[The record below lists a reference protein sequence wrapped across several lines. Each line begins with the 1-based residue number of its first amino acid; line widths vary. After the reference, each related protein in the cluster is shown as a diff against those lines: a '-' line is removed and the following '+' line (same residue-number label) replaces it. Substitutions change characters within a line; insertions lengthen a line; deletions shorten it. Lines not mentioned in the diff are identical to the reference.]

1 MVDDWEGCKAF
12 LQEVGYPVIVKP
24 DTGVGASN
32 TEKLTC
38 DEELA
43 AFFAA
48 KPDVPFI
55 MEEFVPGHIETFD
68 GITDRD
74 GNLLREDFA
83 LSEEADFDEY
93 RNQLYVALAEKAAA
107 YG

>member
-12 LQEVGYPVIVKP
+12 IQEVGYPVIVKP

-43 AFFAA
+43 AFFVA
-48 KPDVPFI
+48 KLRGAPPLTSL
-55 MEEFVPGHIETFD
+55 MLGH
-68 GITDRD
+68 
-74 GNLLREDFA
+74 LP
-83 LSEEADFDEY
+83 
-93 RNQLYVALAEKAAA
+93 
-107 YG
+107 

>member
-12 LQEVGYPVIVKP
+12 IQEVGYPVIVKL

-43 AFFAA
+43 AFFGA
-48 KPDVPFI
+48 KLRGASLRPRLRSATSL
-55 MEEFVPGHIETFD
+55 IEGGETWLPRW
-68 GITDRD
+68 G
-74 GNLLREDFA
+74 E
-83 LSEEADFDEY
+83 LSAPAD
-93 RNQLYVALAEKAAA
+93 
-107 YG
+107 

>member
-1 MVDDWEGCKAF
+1 
-12 LQEVGYPVIVKP
+12 
-24 DTGVGASN
+24 
-32 TEKLTC
+32 
-38 DEELA
+38 
-43 AFFAA
+43 
-48 KPDVPFI
+48 